1 MSEKTSGITDVLM
14 IGGTGSIG
22 RNVSAVLEQHG
33 LRRRALVRDAGRA
46 ASVLPGVD
54 LVEGDLGDLSALRRA
69 AKGAD
74 AVVLT
79 HGSGG
84 MRSDGRRLVDY
95 GGVRNLLHA
104 LGGARPRLALMT
116 SIYSTRDDIPGND
129 WWKLRSERLVRASG
143 LPYTVVRPGWFDHAG
158 PTQRRLVFTEGGRP
172 EGGIARIQIA
182 ETLVA
187 GLLTR
192 SATGKTLA
200 VVAAEGSQQ
209 DDWNSLFGAL
219 HGDGPAAL
227 DGYGDPTVAPLT
239 EEPADVRADLE
250 SVAV

>member
-1 MSEKTSGITDVLM
+1 MSEKTGITDVLM

-22 RNVSAVLEQHG
+22 RHVSAVLEQHG
-33 LRRRALVRDAGRA
+33 LRRRALVRNPARA
-46 ASVLPGVD
+46 ESQLTGVD
-54 LVEGDLGDLSALRRA
+54 LIPGNLDDLDALRRA
-69 AKGAD
+69 VRGAD

-79 HGSGG
+79 HGAGG
-84 MRSDGRRLVDY
+84 DREHVDY
-95 GGVRNLLHA
+95 GGVRNLLQV
-104 LGGARPRLALMT
+104 LDGARPRLALMT

-172 EGGIARIQIA
+172 EGGIARVQIA

-187 GLLTR
+187 SLLTG

-200 VVAAEGSQQ
+200 VVATEGPRQ
-209 DDWNSLFGAL
+209 DDWDGLFGAL
-219 HGDGPAAL
+219 HGDIPGAL

-239 EEPADVRADLE
+239 EEPADVRADLK
-250 SVAV
+250 SAAA

>member
-1 MSEKTSGITDVLM
+1 MNEKKTGITQVLM

-22 RNVSAVLEQHG
+22 QHVSAVLEQHG
-33 LRRRALVRDAGRA
+33 LRRRALVRDADRA
-46 ASVLPGVD
+46 ASLLPDVD
-54 LVEGDLGDLSALRRA
+54 LVPGRLDDLSALRLA
-69 AKGAD
+69 VKGAD
-74 AVVLT
+74 AIVLT

-84 MRSDGRRLVDY
+84 DRKHVDY

-104 LGGARPRLALMT
+104 LDGAGPRLALMT

-158 PTQRRLVFTEGGRP
+158 PTQRRLVLTEGGRP
-172 EGGIARIQIA
+172 EGGIARVQIA

-187 GLLTR
+187 SLLTG

-200 VVAAEGSQQ
+200 VVATEGPQQ
-209 DDWNSLFGAL
+209 DDWDGLFGAL
-219 HGDGPAAL
+219 HGDGPGSL
-227 DGYGDPTVAPLT
+227 DGYGDPEVAPLT
-239 EEPADVRADLE
+239 EEPADVRADLR
-250 SVAV
+250 SVTA